1 MMLSKTCNYGIRA
14 AFYIALN
21 SERPY
26 VPIREISEELG
37 ISFHF
42 LTKILQI
49 LTQHDIMVSFKG
61 PNGGVSLARPAG
73 EIHLIEIV
81 EAIDGPAL
89 FNECLLGL
97 EKCGIENPCPVHVQ
111 WSEIREKIKSFFA
124 QTTLEEM
131 AQKVKRNKFRLSDLV
146 HA

>member
-1 MMLSKTCNYGIRA
+1 MLSKTCNYGIRA

>member
-21 SERPY
+21 GERPY
-26 VPIREISEELG
+26 VPIREISDELN

-49 LTQHDIMVSFKG
+49 LTQNEIMVSFKG
-61 PNGGVSLARPAG
+61 PNGGVALARPAG
-73 EIHLIEIV
+73 EIQLIEIV

-89 FNECLLGL
+89 FSECLLGL

-111 WSEIREKIKSFFA
+111 WAEIREKIKTFFG

-131 AQKVKRNKFRLSDLV
+131 AQKVKHQKVRLSDLV
-146 HA
+146 NA